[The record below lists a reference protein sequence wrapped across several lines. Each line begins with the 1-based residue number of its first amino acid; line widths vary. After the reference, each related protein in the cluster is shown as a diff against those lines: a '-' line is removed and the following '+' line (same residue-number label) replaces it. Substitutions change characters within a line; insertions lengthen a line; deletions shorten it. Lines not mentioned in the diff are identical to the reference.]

1 MTIFDW
7 KYFSFVNLDWTWVQ
21 RELLVIPVLVL
32 VLWFFWMR
40 SVREALVDEQA
51 QVLKESSK
59 HFSDD
64 EDEPALG
71 NQVTKTLFDR
81 FRGRLFW

>member
-1 MTIFDW
+1 MTILDW

-51 QVLKESSK
+51 QVIL
-59 HFSDD
+59 
-64 EDEPALG
+64 
-71 NQVTKTLFDR
+71 TLTTF
-81 FRGRLFW
+81 